1 MDQKKPE
8 AEQVFS
14 DLDAT
19 LTKDFHL
26 IGQAPK
32 WPVSVGFLVIGVIYF
47 FLPSE
52 LRVGPNWVLLSI
64 EIIFIMPL
72 WTFWATGHTLSYP
85 TTRRMSLLLL
95 SIVTLVLAL
104 SVIFLVTDLAAFTS
118 GLKLLRTA
126 GLLWLLNILVFALWY
141 WDTDGGG
148 PRRRHEAKHKAAD
161 FLFPQQ
167 ANGESWAPD
176 FFDYLFV
183 SFTGATAF
191 SPTDTYPLTHQAK
204 LMMMVEGSI
213 SLIIVAVIISRVA
226 NIF

>member
-1 MDQKKPE
+1 MKQKKQ
-8 AEQVFS
+8 EQAFP

-19 LTKDFHL
+19 LAKDLHL

-32 WPVSVGFLVIGVIYF
+32 WPVSLGFLLIGMIYF
-47 FLPSE
+47 FLPAE
-52 LRVGPNWVLLSI
+52 LRVGPNWILLI
-64 EIIFIMPL
+64 VEIIVIVPL
-72 WTFWATGHTLSYP
+72 WIFWAAGRTLSYL
-85 TTRRMSLLLL
+85 TTRRLSLLLL
-95 SIVTLVLAL
+95 GIVTLALAIG
-104 SVIFLVTDLAAFTS
+104 VIFLVTDLAAFTS
-118 GLKLLRTA
+118 GVKLLRTA
-126 GLLWLLNILVFALWY
+126 GLLWLLNMLVFALWY

-148 PRRRHEAKHKAAD
+148 PRKRHEANHKAAD

-167 ANGESWAPD
+167 ANGASWAPD

-191 SPTDTYPLTHQAK
+191 SPTDTAPLTHQAK

-213 SLIIVAVIISRVA
+213 SLIIVAIIVSRVA